1 MPRPP
6 LSAFDAVP
14 LRRPYPIGS
23 RFRRAGRTAGVFYA
37 AEAPET
43 AVAEM
48 AFYRLLFFAESP
60 LTPWPVNPSEYTA
73 FSAAVRTE
81 RLLDLTLAAAR
92 RRQHPMARS
101 GRVRPLPGARRR
113 GARGEAEAL
122 RYESVRD
129 PEGRAAVAVLT
140 CAAFAKP
147 EPLERQTW
155 KIGLGATG
163 AHAIC
168 EFPPAR
174 LEFDREAFA
183 SDPRLDGMVWS
194 R

>member
-1 MPRPP
+1 
-6 LSAFDAVP
+6 
-14 LRRPYPIGS
+14 
-23 RFRRAGRTAGVFYA
+23 
-37 AEAPET
+37 
-43 AVAEM
+43 M

-81 RLLDLTLAAAR
+81 RLLDLTLAPLAAASVLWRNPVEYGPCQALADAAR
-92 RRQHPMARS
+92 LS
-101 GRVRPLPGARRR
+101 D
-113 GARGEAEAL
+113 AEAL
-122 RYESVRD
+122 RYQSVRD
-129 PEGRAAVAVLT
+129 PLARAAVAILT

-147 EPLERQTW
+147 EPLGRQTW

-168 EFPPAR
+168 EFPPAG

-183 SDPRLDGMVWS
+183 ADPRLDGMVWS